1 MTFPAIARHTQNLAK
16 VTIQGTREKNR
27 TLKDIYFKIS
37 TGFYKTANTSTT
49 EDGNNILIN
58 HFLNHVSTR
67 QRVIADYHVKR
78 NLQACE
84 INLSALFVGGHA
96 LGTKVKSPTG
106 EDRTYYIPVTGRAF
120 YPLNT
125 PKQLSSMSVITV
137 YSDAYYFL
145 VFPLF
150 LN

>member
-16 VTIQGTREKNR
+16 VTIQGTREKNN
-27 TLKDIYFKIS
+27 FKRHI
-37 TGFYKTANTSTT
+37 FQNFNWIFANTSTT

-58 HFLNHVSTR
+58 QFLNHVSTR

-78 NLQACE
+78 NLKACE

-125 PKQLSSMSVITV
+125 PKQLSSMSMITV